1 VEWRAR
7 VETDRLVLRPLGRGD
22 IDLYRRLR
30 VRAES
35 AVREV
40 EEAVEHWA
48 AHGFGPWAILE
59 RGSEEAIGVL
69 EIHFAGPGI
78 GGIEPD
84 EVEIGWSV
92 EPDRR
97 GDGVATEAARAAIVD
112 TFARAGPPHVVAY
125 IRPENAASLR
135 IAAKLGM
142 RDDGEGTTR
151 SGDRMHVFRLPRPTT
166 IEPA

>member
-1 VEWRAR
+1 MEWRER
-7 VETDRLVLRPLGRGD
+7 VETERLALRPLGHGD
-22 IDLYRRLR
+22 VDLYRRLR

-35 AVREV
+35 AAREL
-40 EEAVEHWA
+40 EQAVEHWA

-59 RGSEEAIGVL
+59 RGSEDAIGVL
-69 EIHFAGPGI
+69 EVHFAGPGI

-92 EPDRR
+92 APERR
-97 GDGVATEAARAAIVD
+97 GDGVATEAARAALDDV
-112 TFARAGPPHVVAY
+112 FARARPPHVVAY
-125 IRPENAASLR
+125 VRPENAASLR

-151 SGDRMHVFRLPRPTT
+151 SGDRMRVFRLPRPTT
-166 IEPA
+166 IEAA